1 MRRKGLGAIALS
13 VLLTATMTACATTGE
28 VSEKVVEKI
37 VEKVVEVKV
46 PIEYY
51 DVTAVNGLIK
61 DQTYNHEKVEK
72 EKSVT
77 VVAEATDGNKDFIG
91 WYVGDKEVSKDLSYT
106 FTPTENTVIT
116 AVYGTQFSVWS
127 GEYPAEAPEGFEENT
142 EEKTWHITSADGLA
156 YWASKVTA
164 NADGTDPNASRY
176 SAFNYAN
183 YARLV
188 AAAGGDAG
196 ASAEDKKNAA
206 AQSRADDNTWTLS
219 LEANIDL
226 GGFEWTPINDCQWG
240 LHGLTFDGNG
250 YIIKNLYAKG
260 KKVIGQDAAGF
271 FGMIANDDITIKDVT
286 FTDAIVV
293 TTYLGSSDEDKK
305 VNSTQNNAVVIGYV
319 NQNMHYAIYETA
331 ETVMFDNVNVYNSS
345 VGDKNAYK
353 SGFLVGRSGEWATA
367 TDYVQYS
374 FLNCDVSGNTM
385 FSQRIAGGLIGYAA
399 HASDSDISP
408 LGGGQLTV
416 YTYNTTVTNN
426 TIITSYQNVR
436 DGIYNFGSIC
446 SGDAATEFT
455 ISGFGAIKYTANL
468 QGMDNTLID
477 LHCGSTAVATTAAE
491 LRNALEATDDAG
503 EYSITEIFVVG
514 NIDMTDVADVL
525 DWEANDKQVIYLV
538 AGAQITG
545 LELGAN
551 VRYISGARNAEGK
564 LVVTDKD
571 GAELGV
577 WEVTEDGKSGSFVA
591 KATEPATEE

>member
-13 VLLTATMTACATTGE
+13 VLLAASMTACATTGE

-77 VVAEATDGNKDFIG
+77 VVAEATDGNKAFIG
-91 WYVGDKEVSKDLSYT
+91 WYVGDDKVSEDLSYT

-164 NADGTDPNASRY
+164 NENGTDPNASRY

-226 GGFEWTPINDCQWG
+226 GGFEWTPINDCQWA

-250 YIIKNLYAKG
+250 YIIKNLYTKATN
-260 KKVIGQDAAGF
+260 VINNQVAGF
-271 FGMIANDDITIKDVT
+271 FGLVCNDDITIKDVT
-286 FTDAIVV
+286 FTDALV
-293 TTYLGSSDEDKK
+293 TSDQDK
-305 VNSTQNNAVVIGYV
+305 NMQNLAVVIGFI
-319 NQNMHYAIYETA
+319 NQNLHYAIYGTA
-331 ETVMFDNVNVYNSS
+331 ETVIFDNVNVYNST
-345 VGDKNAYK
+345 VGDNLAYK
-353 SGFLVGRSGEWATA
+353 AGFLVGRSGEFATT

-374 FLNCDVSGNTM
+374 FLNCDVIGNTM
-385 FSQRIAGGLIGYAA
+385 IGQRIFGGLIGYAA
-399 HASDSDISP
+399 HAGDSDISP
-408 LGGGQLTV
+408 LGEYITV
-416 YTYNTTVTNN
+416 YTYNTTVTDN
-426 TIITSYQNVR
+426 TIISSITNVTN
-436 DGIYNFGSIC
+436 GVYNFGSIC
-446 SGDAATEFT
+446 SGDAATNFENYP
-455 ISGFGAIKYTANL
+455 SCGWGAIKYTENL
-468 QGMDNTLID
+468 KGMNNTLID
-477 LHCGSTAVATTAAE
+477 LHCGNKCVATSAAL

-514 NIDMTDVADVL
+514 NIDMTDVSDVL
-525 DWEANDKQVIYLV
+525 DWEANTKQVIYLV

-551 VRYISGARNAEGK
+551 VRYISGKRNDEGK
-564 LVVTDKD
+564 LIVTDKD

>member
-37 VEKVVEVKV
+37 VEVEVKV

-127 GEYPAEAPEGFEENT
+127 GEYPADAPEGFEENT

-183 YARLV
+183 YARLIS
-188 AAAGGDAG
+188 AAEADHKEAT
-196 ASAEDKKNAA
+196 EEEKKNAA

-226 GGFEWTPINDCQWG
+226 GGYEWSPINDLQWG

-250 YIIKNLYAKG
+250 YIIKNLNVKAVKDP
-260 KKVIGQDAAGF
+260 IGNQVAGL
-271 FGMIANDDITIKDVT
+271 FGILANDDITVKDVT
-286 FTDAIVV
+286 FTDAAI
-293 TTYLGSSDEDKK
+293 TSTYVAEKDPQNSMQNLG
-305 VNSTQNNAVVIGYV
+305 VVIGFI
-319 NQNMHYAIYETA
+319 NPNLHYSIYGTA
-331 ETVMFDNVNVYNSS
+331 ETIMFDNVNVYNST

-353 SGFLVGRSGEWATA
+353 VGFLIGRSGEWATA
-367 TDYVQYS
+367 TDYAQYL
-374 FLNCDVSGNTM
+374 FANCDVTGNM
-385 FSQRIAGGLIGYAA
+385 MIGQRIFGGLIGYAS
-399 HASDSDISP
+399 HSEDSDISP
-408 LGGGQLTV
+408 LGGGQLTIN
-416 YTYNTTVTNN
+416 TYNTVVTNN
-426 TIITSYQNVR
+426 TIVTSYQNMT
-436 DGIYNFGSIC
+436 DGVYNFGSIC
-446 SGDAATEFT
+446 SGDA
-455 ISGFGAIKYTANL
+455 SLSAIKYSNNL
-468 QGMDNTLID
+468 KGMDNTLID
-477 LHCGSTAVATTAAE
+477 LHCGNKGVATNAAD

-514 NIDMTDVADVL
+514 DIDMSDVADVL

-564 LVVTDKD
+564 LIVTDKD

>member
-77 VVAEATDGNKDFIG
+77 VVAEATDGNKAFIG
-91 WYVGDKEVSKDLSYT
+91 WYVEDEKVSEDLSYT
-106 FTPTENTVIT
+106 FTPEANTVIT

-127 GEYPAEAPEGFEENT
+127 GEYPADAPEGFEENT

-164 NADGTDPNASRY
+164 NENGTDPNASRY
-176 SAFNYAN
+176 STFNYAN
-183 YARLV
+183 YARILKDQ
-188 AAAGGDAG
+188 GGEEAPLETKRSVG
-196 ASAEDKKNAA
+196 AQCMAEDNA
-206 AQSRADDNTWTLS
+206 WTLS

-226 GGFEWTPINDCQWG
+226 AGYEWIPVNDCQWG
-240 LHGLTFDGNG
+240 LNGLTFDGNG
-250 YIIKNLYAKG
+250 YIIKNLNAKAV
-260 KKVIGQDAAGF
+260 KVIGQKAAGF
-271 FGMIANDDITIKDVT
+271 FGMIANDDITIKNVT
-286 FTDAIVV
+286 FTDATIV
-293 TTYLGSSDEDKK
+293 SDVENT
-305 VNSTQNNAVVIGYV
+305 VEQNLAVVIGFL
-319 NQNMHYAIYETA
+319 NPNMRHEVYEGVQ
-331 ETVMFDNVNVYNSS
+331 TVMFDNVKVYNST
-345 VGDKNAYK
+345 VGDYLSCKQ
-353 SGFLVGRSGEWATA
+353 GFLIGRSGEFAKTR
-367 TDYVQYS
+367 DYVQYY
-374 FLNCDVSGNTM
+374 FMNCDVTGNTLVG
-385 FSQRIAGGLIGYAA
+385 QRILGGLIGYAA
-399 HASDSDISP
+399 HAGDSDISP
-408 LGGGQLTV
+408 LGEYLTV
-416 YTYNTTVTNN
+416 NIYNTTVTNN
-426 TIITSYQNVR
+426 TIISSIKNMTNGV
-436 DGIYNFGSIC
+436 YNFGSIC
-446 SGDAATEFT
+446 SGDAASDFPN
-455 ISGFGAIKYTANL
+455 GGWGAIKYTENL
-468 QGMDNTLID
+468 KGMDNTLID
-477 LHCGSTAVATTAAE
+477 LHCGNGAVATNAGRLRTLLEDTDEEGNYTNTA
-491 LRNALEATDDAG
+491 
-503 EYSITEIFVVG
+503 IIVVG

-564 LVVTDKD
+564 LIVTDKD

-577 WEVTEDGKSGSFVA
+577 WEVAEDGSSGSFVA